1 MKDLIENLQEFA
13 KLDFPVHKVTSYL
26 KQYQLLEKDK
36 FFGKRV
42 SQNYGKLIFT

>member
-26 KQYQLLEKDK
+26 KQYHLLEKDK
-36 FFGKRV
+36 IKYCHFSKKK
-42 SQNYGKLIFT
+42 YTEI